1 MYQGEGGMVSPAPL
15 PWFAVRVRSNHEHTV
30 SLHFKD
36 RGLEDFLPSYKS
48 ESQWSDRKKII
59 EKALFPGYVFC
70 RFNPNNRLPVLS
82 VPGVVGIV
90 GFGALLAPIEEAE
103 MERVRAIVRSGLAVL
118 PWPYLKEGDTVVIEK
133 GPLEGLEGILQRVK
147 GKLRIVVSLT
157 LLQRSVSAEID
168 RAWVRPVTPR
178 ILKSPTRA

>member
-1 MYQGEGGMVSPAPL
+1 MCDLEAGPAGARPH
-15 PWFAVRVRSNHEHTV
+15 PWFAVRVRSNYEHVV
-30 SLHFKD
+30 STHLKD
-36 RGLEDFLPSYKS
+36 RGLEDFLPCYRA

-59 EKALFPGYVFC
+59 EKSLFPGYVFC

-90 GFGALLAPIEEAE
+90 GVGPVPSAIEEVE
-103 MERVRAIVRSGLAVL
+103 IERVRAMVRSGLSVI
-118 PWPYLKEGDTVVIEK
+118 PWPYLREGDMVYIEK

-147 GKLRIVVSLT
+147 GKFRIVVSLT

-168 RAWVRPVTPR
+168 RTWVRPITPR
-178 ILKSPTRA
+178 NSPHL